1 MSPDDLAGL
10 ANWQLGDCDEADSE
24 FIASLRDDI
33 FAAIEAYRSAEAA
46 FIARSEYEDAVGLC
60 NASEQTPEMKA
71 TVKSDIAARVEL
83 ANTAPTTLA
92 GLVAYLD
99 YVVVESEKLSS
110 EDCPMFLFAGEEET
124 LDFVRSLRRSATA
137 LAAQSWTQV
146 PCISGTPPLTD

>member
-1 MSPDDLAGL
+1 MTTSKLSRRPLVATAAALQALAVPAVAIAATAEPDPV
-10 ANWQLGDCDEADSE
+10 
-24 FIASLRDDI
+24 
-33 FAAIEAYRSAEAA
+33 FAAIEAYRNAEAA

-60 NASEQTPEMKA
+60 NASEQTSEMKA

-137 LAAQSWTQV
+137 LAAQS
-146 PCISGTPPLTD
+146 